1 MRFPWSTVPPPPP
14 PLSLPLP
21 PQLIDSTSTG
31 AAIAAVA
38 VSVMLTIVMAILCAR
53 ASSLSL
59 KMASLREQAKSE
71 PRATVVNEVAVV
83 TAPAMPKAGQLK
95 KTTPTSHLAASFAR
109 CLGQGP
115 KVGDHHLA

>member
-1 MRFPWSTVPPPPP
+1 
-14 PLSLPLP
+14 
-21 PQLIDSTSTG
+21 
-31 AAIAAVA
+31 
-38 VSVMLTIVMAILCAR
+38 MLTIVMAILCAR

-71 PRATVVNEVAVV
+71 PRATVVNEVAV
-83 TAPAMPKAGQLK
+83 TAPAMPKARQLK
-95 KTTPTSHLAASFAR
+95 ERTTPTSHLAASFAR